1 MVVGPRSFG
10 QKVANAKNLTSLECL
25 GVGDVSPRHVWDFLP
40 RGGAII
46 NAREAH
52 AHHRLNGVDHT
63 SSITESRFRAV
74 KFLSTL
80 VRQMGSDVVYL
91 ESIPPMLSITMSD
104 AKEDEAS
111 SCLVHA

>member
-1 MVVGPRSFG
+1 MHGRRT
-10 QKVANAKNLTSLECL
+10 L
-25 GVGDVSPRHVWDFLP
+25 
-40 RGGAII
+40 AIDLMEWTTE
-46 NAREAH
+46 RE
-52 AHHRLNGVDHT
+52 DHT

-91 ESIPPMLSITMSD
+91 ESIPPMLSITKSD

>member
-1 MVVGPRSFG
+1 MPKTELYNGWG
-10 QKVANAKNLTSLECL
+10 CL
-25 GVGDVSPRHVWDFLP
+25 VKACHDWDFLR

-52 AHHRLNGVDHT
+52 AHHRLNEVDHT

-104 AKEDEAS
+104 AKGDEAS